1 MRDRPQIINNKQ
13 HSTMQQEK
21 KYQLTDETQNYLGKT
36 LYRIQAL
43 KDFGDV
49 KAGDKGGWV
58 ESERNLSQDGNCWIY
73 DDSIAFGNSHVIGDA
88 KILNDSE
95 IFEFACVAGNAV
107 IDRNSTIC
115 GESFIKD
122 AKVLNM
128 FISNYTQ
135 ILDDVEIKSMR
146 DYYDFNLWFPYDEFV
161 TYLPYHD
168 KFSYCGKSYTKEEL
182 AKHEVFE
189 GENNIILGLLNKI
202 VDLCNYYKEVYP

>member
-1 MRDRPQIINNKQ
+1 
-13 HSTMQQEK
+13 MQQEK

-146 DYYDFNLWFPYDEFV
+146 DFYDFNLWFPYDEFV

>member
-1 MRDRPQIINNKQ
+1 
-13 HSTMQQEK
+13 MQQEK
-21 KYQLTDETQNYLGKT
+21 KYQLTDETQNYYGKT

-58 ESERNLSQDGNCWIY
+58 ESERNLSQEGNCWIY
-73 DDSIAFGNSHVIGDA
+73 DESVAFGNSHVIGNA

-95 IFEFACVAGNAV
+95 IFELACVAGNAV

-146 DYYDFNLWFPYDEFV
+146 DFYDFNLWFPYDEFV

>member
-1 MRDRPQIINNKQ
+1 
-13 HSTMQQEK
+13 MQQEK
-21 KYQLTDETQNYLGKT
+21 KYQLTDETQNYYGKT

-58 ESERNLSQDGNCWIY
+58 ESERNLSQEGNCWIY
-73 DDSIAFGNSHVIGDA
+73 DESVAFGNSHVIGNA

-95 IFEFACVAGNAV
+95 IFELACVAGNAV

-146 DYYDFNLWFPYDEFV
+146 DFYDFNLWFPYDEFV

-202 VDLCNYYKEVYP
+202 VDLCDYYKKVYP